1 MNTNTLYFFF
11 TLFITTFLAS
21 APKQADAQN
30 PQFQGFIASDTTWQA
45 DTLEITGN
53 VLIDTNV
60 VLTVMPGTF
69 VHILGFYA
77 IETYGTVR
85 AFGTPQQPIVFTRL
99 DTLNH
104 ADTSTVAGGWHGIRF
119 LPRSAPDTSFFRHCT
134 ISNGKAVVPG
144 SWIPYYDK
152 PGNMG
157 ANVYAV
163 GFGSMVFEHCY
174 IANGRAKSNGGGLHL
189 RQGNYVLIDS
199 CHFQYNHTYYTYGGG
214 AYLDDIDLAVV
225 QNSLFNNNT
234 AYLLVTNFEGG
245 HGSGVSVHQSWG
257 LPTFTQIYTLI
268 ENNRFFNNKA
278 SAGAI
283 YESCPDR
290 IDVIGNVIS
299 NNYGNGITNGH
310 SAPTTSVYANN
321 TIVNNKHQLW
331 GGIVT
336 NSSSLRLIN
345 NIIWWN
351 YKIPGI
357 LDNQIYHW
365 SSPPPIVRYC
375 NVQNGFPGEGNIA
388 EEPLF
393 VLPSPG
399 QWPNHDGLLAD
410 WSLLDDSP
418 DINKGNQD
426 TANYYT
432 SAFDLHG
439 NPRIFGGRI
448 DMGAYENQNVWVS
461 LPDNPLVNA
470 RLVAAPNPFRD
481 VFVVELFGSEKVKRI
496 TVYNQTGTPVRQMET
511 LWHEGLA
518 HIDMNGFAAGLYVL
532 VVEYENGMVR
542 TEKMVKM

>member
-1 MNTNTLYFFF
+1 MNNNSIYILIF
-11 TLFITTFLAS
+11 LLITVLLAPTPNK
-21 APKQADAQN
+21 AYTQN
-30 PQFQGFIASDTTWQA
+30 PQFQGFISADTTWQA

-69 VHILGFYA
+69 VHILGYYA

-85 AFGTPQQPIVFTRL
+85 AIGTPQQPIVFTRL

-119 LPRSAPDTSFFRHCT
+119 MPRSAPDTSFFKHCT

-144 SWIPYYDK
+144 SWVPYYDK

-174 IANGRAKSNGGGLHL
+174 IANGRAKADGAGLHL

-199 CHFQYNHTYYTYGGG
+199 CHFQYNHTYTTFGGG
-214 AYLDDIDLAVV
+214 AYLDDVQLAVV
-225 QNSLFNNNT
+225 RNSLFNHNT
-234 AYLLVTNFEGG
+234 AYYLVTGFESG
-245 HGSGVSVHQSWG
+245 HGSGVSVRHTWLS
-257 LPTFTQIYTLI
+257 PTYSLI

-290 IDVIGNVIS
+290 IDVIGNVVA
-299 NNYGNGITNGH
+299 NNYGNGIISHG
-310 SAPTTSVYANN
+310 APTTSVYANN
-321 TIVNNKHQLW
+321 TVVNNIHQGW
-331 GGIVT
+331 GGIMT
-336 NSSSLRLIN
+336 LSSSLRLIN

-351 YKIPGI
+351 YKIPDI
-357 LDNQIYHW
+357 LDGQINHGTFQ
-365 SSPPPIVRYC
+365 PPVVRYC
-375 NVQNGFPGEGNIA
+375 NVQKGFPGEGNIA
-388 EEPLF
+388 DEPLF
-393 VLPSPG
+393 VSPSPG

-418 DINKGNQD
+418 GINKGDPD

-432 SAFDLHG
+432 STFDLHG

-461 LPDNPLVNA
+461 LPENPLVNA
-470 RLVAAPNPFRD
+470 RLVATPNPFRNA
-481 VFVVELFGSEKVKRI
+481 FTVELFGPEKVKRI
-496 TVYNQTGTPVRQMET
+496 TVYNQTGSIVRQMET
-511 LWHEGLA
+511 LWHEGLVT
-518 HIDMNGFAAGLYVL
+518 IDMAGFASGLYVL
-532 VVEYENGMVR
+532 VVEYENGTVK
-542 TEKMVKM
+542 TEKMVKL

>member
-1 MNTNTLYFFF
+1 MNNNTIYILIS
-11 TLFITTFLAS
+11 LLITVFLSPTPNKAYT
-21 APKQADAQN
+21 QN
-30 PQFQGFIASDTTWQA
+30 PQFQGFISADTTWQA

-69 VHILGFYA
+69 VHFLGYYA

-85 AFGTPQQPIVFTRL
+85 AIGTPQQPIVFTRL

-119 LPRSAPDTSFFRHCT
+119 MPRSAPDTSFFRYCT

-144 SWIPYYDK
+144 SWVPYYDK

-174 IANGRAKSNGGGLHL
+174 IANGRAKSDGAGLHL

-214 AYLDDIDLAVV
+214 AYLDDIEWAVV
-225 QNSLFNNNT
+225 KNSLFNHNT
-234 AYLLVTNFEGG
+234 AWFIEGGFQGG
-245 HGSGVSVHQSWG
+245 HGSGVSVRHTWG
-257 LPTFTQIYTLI
+257 FPTYTLI
-268 ENNRFFNNKA
+268 ENNRFFNNKTT
-278 SAGAI
+278 AGAI
-283 YESCPDR
+283 YESCPYR

-299 NNYGNGITNGH
+299 NNYGNGIANGH

-321 TIVNNKHQLW
+321 TVVNNKHQVW
-331 GGIVT
+331 GGIRT
-336 NSSSLRLIN
+336 ASSQLKLVN

-357 LDNQIYHW
+357 LDQQIYHGGF
-365 SSPPPIVRYC
+365 PPPIVRYC
-375 NVQNGFPGEGNIA
+375 NVQKGFPGEGNIA
-388 EEPLF
+388 DEPLF
-393 VLPSPG
+393 VSPSPG

-418 DINKGNQD
+418 GINKGDPD
-426 TANYYT
+426 TASYYT
-432 SAFDLHG
+432 STYDILG

-461 LPDNPLVNA
+461 LPNNPLVNA
-470 RLVAAPNPFRD
+470 RMHAAPNPFRD
-481 VFVVELFGSEKVKRI
+481 VFVVELFGPEKVKRI
-496 TVYNQTGTPVRQMET
+496 SVYNQTGSIVRQMET
-511 LWHEGLA
+511 LWHEGLVS
-518 HIDMNGFAAGLYVL
+518 IDMSGFASGLYML
-532 VVEYENGMVR
+532 VVEYENGTVK
-542 TEKMVKM
+542 TEKMVKQ